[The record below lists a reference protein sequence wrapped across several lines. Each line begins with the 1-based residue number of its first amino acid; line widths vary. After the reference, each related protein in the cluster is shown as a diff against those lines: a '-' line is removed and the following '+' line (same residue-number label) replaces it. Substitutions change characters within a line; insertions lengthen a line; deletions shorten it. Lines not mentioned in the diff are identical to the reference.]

1 MNNNYTTMSTEFYK
15 ILGIPKTASD
25 QEIKKA
31 YRKMS
36 LQYHPDRNPSP
47 DAEEKIRKINEA
59 YEVLSDETKR
69 REYDMG
75 SQGFQFSGENGQDM
89 GDLNNLFSMLFGG
102 GMPGM
107 PGMHGMPGMPGMPGM
122 SGMRGMPEIRVFH
135 GGMPGGMHG
144 GQSIFRQHVPI
155 QKPQPI
161 QLTIVLTMEQ
171 AFQGC
176 TMPIE
181 ISRWVIV
188 GDVKNQ
194 ENETLYITIPQGTD
208 DNEMLV
214 LQDKGNVI
222 NETCK
227 GDVRIIVQLQNTT
240 PFRRQG
246 LDLIYKKTVS
256 LKDALCGF
264 SFEITH
270 LNGKILS
277 LNNKTSPT
285 IIRPNYKKPIPNLGI
300 IRDNV
305 SGNLIIEFDIEFPES
320 LTPAQIE
327 ALDGIL

>member
-1 MNNNYTTMSTEFYK
+1 MSDEFYK
-15 ILGIPKTASD
+15 ILGIPKTANE

-59 YEVLSDETKR
+59 YETLSDENKR

-75 SQGFQFSGENGQDM
+75 ASAHGFPFPGGPGQDM
-89 GDLNNLFSMLFGG
+89 GDINNLFSMLFGG
-102 GMPGM
+102 GGI
-107 PGMHGMPGMPGMPGM
+107 PGMHPGMMHPGMGM
-122 SGMRGMPEIRVFH
+122 GMGQGMPEIRVFH
-135 GGMPGGMHG
+135 GGMPGG
-144 GQSIFRQHVPI
+144 QRIFRQQI

-161 QLTIVLTMEQ
+161 QLIVGLTMEQ
-171 AFQGC
+171 MFHGC

-181 ISRWVIV
+181 VSRWTMV
-188 GDVKNQ
+188 GDVKIQ
-194 ENETLYITIPQGTD
+194 EEETLYITIPQGTD
-208 DNEMLV
+208 DNEMLI
-214 LQDKGNVI
+214 LQDKGHSI
-222 NETCK
+222 NDTCK
-227 GDVRIIVQLQNTT
+227 GDVRISIQLKNTTT

-246 LDLIYKKTVS
+246 LDLILKKTIS

-270 LNGKILS
+270 LNGKTLS

-285 IIRPNYKKPIPNLGI
+285 IVRPNYKKSIPNLGM

-305 SGNLIIEFDIEFPES
+305 SGNLIIEFDVEFPES

-327 ALDGIL
+327 SLDGIL

>member
-1 MNNNYTTMSTEFYK
+1 MSDEFYK
-15 ILGIPKTASD
+15 ILGIPKTANE

-59 YEVLSDETKR
+59 YETLSDENKR

-75 SQGFQFSGENGQDM
+75 ASAHGFPFPGGPGQDM
-89 GDLNNLFSMLFGG
+89 GDINNLFSMLFGG
-102 GMPGM
+102 GGI
-107 PGMHGMPGMPGMPGM
+107 PGMHPGMGMHHPGMMHP
-122 SGMRGMPEIRVFH
+122 GMPEIRVFH
-135 GGMPGGMHG
+135 GGMPAGMHG
-144 GQSIFRQHVPI
+144 GQRIFRQQI

-161 QLTIVLTMEQ
+161 QLVISLTMEQ
-171 AFQGC
+171 TFQGC

-181 ISRWVIV
+181 VSRWTMV
-188 GDVKNQ
+188 GDVKIQ
-194 ENETLYITIPQGTD
+194 EEETLYITIPQGTD
-208 DNEMLV
+208 DNEILV
-214 LQDKGNVI
+214 LQDKGHSI
-222 NETCK
+222 NDTCK
-227 GDVRIIVQLQNTT
+227 GDVRISIQLNNTT

-246 LDLIYKKTVS
+246 LDLIFKKTIS

-270 LNGKILS
+270 LNGKTLS

-285 IIRPNYKKPIPNLGI
+285 IVRPNYKKSIPNLGM

-305 SGNLIIEFDIEFPES
+305 SGNLIIEFDVEFPES

>member
-1 MNNNYTTMSTEFYK
+1 MSDEFYK
-15 ILGIPKTASD
+15 ILGLPKSASD

-36 LQYHPDRNPSP
+36 LQYHPDRNSTP

-59 YEVLSDETKR
+59 YETLSDENKR

-75 SQGFQFSGENGQDM
+75 ASAHGFPFPGGNGQDM
-89 GDLNNLFSMLFGG
+89 GDINNLFSMLFGG
-102 GMPGM
+102 GFPGM
-107 PGMHGMPGMPGMPGM
+107 GMHPGMNIHQMHPGM
-122 SGMRGMPEIRVFH
+122 GMPEIRVFH
-135 GGMPGGMHG
+135 GGMPGGMPGGMHG
-144 GQSIFRQHVPI
+144 GQRIFRQPI

-161 QLTIVLTMEQ
+161 QMTIQLTMEQ
-171 AFQGC
+171 SFHGC

-181 ISRWVIV
+181 VARWTMI
-188 GDVKNQ
+188 GDVKIQ
-194 ENETLYITIPQGTD
+194 EEETLYITIPQGTD
-208 DNEMLV
+208 DNEILV
-214 LQDKGNVI
+214 LADKGHSV

-227 GDVRIIVQLQNTT
+227 GDVRILIQLQNTT

-246 LDLIYKKTVS
+246 LDLIFKKTIS

-264 SFEITH
+264 SFEIQH

-285 IIRPNYKKPIPNLGI
+285 IVRPNYKKSIPNLGM

-305 SGNLIIEFDIEFPES
+305 SGNLIIEFDVEFPES
-320 LTPAQIE
+320 LTPTQIE